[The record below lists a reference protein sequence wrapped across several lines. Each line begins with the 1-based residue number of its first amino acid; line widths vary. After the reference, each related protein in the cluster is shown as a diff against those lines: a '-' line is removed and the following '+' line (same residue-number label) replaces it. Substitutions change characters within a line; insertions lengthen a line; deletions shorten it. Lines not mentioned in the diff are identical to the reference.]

1 MKYLKLYEDVIYE
14 DKECDIKAL
23 IIYVV
28 YRGISNHYEMINRHF
43 KKYALKLVDEGYL
56 ATTESIAYKVE
67 ERRNVYVITQKA
79 TTYMEEVKETII
91 DDFKMDNNGPAY
103 NHTLTSNQII
113 ILLCLCIDK
122 KILSDFTTATEVRD
136 TYLLSSREY
145 INDNMTLTRT
155 GRMLAMT
162 YGYELK
168 LKSTN

>member
-1 MKYLKLYEDVIYE
+1 
-14 DKECDIKAL
+14 
-23 IIYVV
+23 
-28 YRGISNHYEMINRHF
+28 
-43 KKYALKLVDEGYL
+43 
-56 ATTESIAYKVE
+56 
-67 ERRNVYVITQKA
+67 
-79 TTYMEEVKETII
+79 MEEVKETII

-155 GRMLAMT
+155 GRMLAMS

>member
-1 MKYLKLYEDVIYE
+1 MRYLKLYEDVMYD
-14 DKECDIKAL
+14 DKEWEIKSL
-23 IIYVV
+23 IIYST
-28 YRGISNHYEMINRHF
+28 YRGISNYYEMINRHF

-56 ATTESIAYKVE
+56 TTTESIEWGIE
-67 ERRNVYVITQKA
+67 ERRKGYTLTQKA
-79 TTYMEEVKETII
+79 ATYMEEVKETII

-155 GRMLAMT
+155 GRMLAMS

-168 LKSTN
+168 LKSAN

>member
-1 MKYLKLYEDVIYE
+1 MRYLKLYEDVMYE
-14 DKECDIKAL
+14 DNEWDIKAL
-23 IIYVV
+23 IIHVV
-28 YRGISNHYEMINRHF
+28 YRGITNHYEMINRHF

-56 ATTESIAYKVE
+56 ATTESIEWRIE
-67 ERRNVYVITQKA
+67 ERRKGYVVTQKA
-79 TTYMEEVKETII
+79 ESYLADVKETIM
-91 DDFKMDNNGPAY
+91 DDFQMDNNGPAY
-103 NHTLTSNQII
+103 NHTLDNNQII

-155 GRMLAMT
+155 GRMLAMA